1 MPRARPRRKPDDPLE
16 AYRRIRKPMPPP
28 ERVIPDRRRK
38 EEERLAEREADR
50 EALEDA
56 EPEPDER
63 DRDVP

>member
-1 MPRARPRRKPDDPLE
+1 
-16 AYRRIRKPMPPP
+16 MPPP